1 MSKFKEKFSNLKNKM
16 LDNKNKS
23 ILILV
28 IIVVALAVI
37 AGTSYALFVASKSST
52 VETMYKTGDLA
63 VTFTEESGSKIS
75 LTNQYPMTDTAGR
88 QLEPYTFTITNEG
101 DYNVSY
107 TIQLTDVSTGLK
119 NAIKYQVNG
128 STPKLLSSGNTL
140 DIGTL
145 IPGETR
151 NFELR
156 LWIDNDATATYAS
169 KTYTGTVSVSGQAV
183 LIPYFVD
190 NSNANAPELA
200 EGMIPVVYDG
210 TKDVWMVAD
219 TEKGWYNY
227 GDQVW
232 ANAVTV
238 SDTSLRSAP
247 SGTEIPMESINSMW
261 VWIPRYK
268 YKIPS
273 NIGSSSAVTSPP
285 EIDVVFENGLETT
298 GSSLSS
304 CPITS
309 TSCYYTHPAFRN
321 GSLVY
326 KSTAYDQGGWDEEL
340 EGIWVGKFE
349 TSGTSTTPTIKPD
362 VISLRS
368 QTVYNQFVTSLKF
381 AGGTLSGS
389 TVSFAGNSTY
399 GLTSTTDTHMM
410 KNTEWG
416 AVAYL
421 SQSEYGKMGN
431 SNYSGANKEIYINN
445 SSGYY
450 TGRSGGGPGGS
461 TQINGTYPT
470 QTSTTQYNTY
480 GFYTY
485 DDYLLNYNTNTKGE
499 KVEGKGTGAST
510 TGTIYGIYDMSG
522 GAYDR
527 TMSNWAGTVGSNS
540 GFTTSNFPGG
550 SNGSKYYEKYT
561 GTSSGSIT
569 SAKSIKGDA
578 TYETKSWYSDYA
590 YFPYAGSPWSVR
602 GGSFSN
608 SSSAGA
614 FYSSDNAGTSRSNY
628 GFRVALIP

>member
-28 IIVVALAVI
+28 IMVVALAVI
-37 AGTSYALFVASKSST
+37 AGTSYALFVASKTST

-190 NSNANAPELA
+190 NSGANEPELA

-210 TKDVWMVAD
+210 TKDIWMVAD

-232 ANAVTV
+232 ANAVT
-238 SDTSLRSAP
+238 TSSSTYRTASP
-247 SGTEIPMESINSMW
+247 GTTIPMSSINSMW

-268 YKIPS
+268 YRIPS
-273 NIGSSSAVTSPP
+273 SLGAATSTPP
-285 EIDVVFENGLETT
+285 E
-298 GSSLSS
+298 
-304 CPITS
+304 
-309 TSCYYTHPAFRN
+309 
-321 GSLVY
+321 
-326 KSTAYDQGGWDEEL
+326 
-340 EGIWVGKFE
+340 
-349 TSGTSTTPTIKPD
+349 
-362 VISLRS
+362 
-368 QTVYNQFVTSLKF
+368 
-381 AGGTLSGS
+381 
-389 TVSFAGNSTY
+389 
-399 GLTSTTDTHMM
+399 
-410 KNTEWG
+410 
-416 AVAYL
+416 
-421 SQSEYGKMGN
+421 
-431 SNYSGANKEIYINN
+431 
-445 SSGYY
+445 
-450 TGRSGGGPGGS
+450 
-461 TQINGTYPT
+461 
-470 QTSTTQYNTY
+470 
-480 GFYTY
+480 
-485 DDYLLNYNTNTKGE
+485 
-499 KVEGKGTGAST
+499 
-510 TGTIYGIYDMSG
+510 
-522 GAYDR
+522 
-527 TMSNWAGTVGSNS
+527 
-540 GFTTSNFPGG
+540 
-550 SNGSKYYEKYT
+550 
-561 GTSSGSIT
+561 
-569 SAKSIKGDA
+569 
-578 TYETKSWYSDYA
+578 
-590 YFPYAGSPWSVR
+590 
-602 GGSFSN
+602 
-608 SSSAGA
+608 
-614 FYSSDNAGTSRSNY
+614 
-628 GFRVALIP
+628 